1 ACDLRRGA
9 KAGSQKDIGSATAPA
24 TVQRVC
30 CLNHWHD
37 PVGDRHGWAV
47 QFSPRLVLSHLR
59 ADNGCLRSGFY
70 YRLPPGD
77 VSSGVSAKAEFGPQ
91 LARLVVIGGATLVR
105 RYRLRS
111 GSAADALHPGAA
123 TNCTLVSGWL
133 AHRYHPI

>member
-1 ACDLRRGA
+1 
-9 KAGSQKDIGSATAPA
+9 
-24 TVQRVC
+24 
-30 CLNHWHD
+30 
-37 PVGDRHGWAV
+37 AV

-77 VSSGVSAKAEFGPQ
+77 VSSRVSAKAEFGPQ

-133 AHRYHPI
+133 AHPYHPIRSDRCCHCAIHASGCVVAARDSGSG